1 MLLRLALICD
11 RIHLR
16 LPGRLQFNPY
26 KLSANSPEARRIRIT
41 TRRTTAKT
49 MGINI
54 EFSEQIVGKVEIE
67 LENIG
72 PADECEPGVSR
83 GCVQHPGE
91 TRVLSSLGI
100 GPLFFSII

>member
-1 MLLRLALICD
+1 M
-11 RIHLR
+11 
-16 LPGRLQFNPY
+16 
-26 KLSANSPEARRIRIT
+26 
-41 TRRTTAKT
+41 
-49 MGINI
+49 

-100 GPLFFSII
+100 GPLFFSIIGLRLTPLSAGSLVFVWPYLWDGK